1 MAIRDVKAHG
11 GGSSA
16 FASFEPRPVASP
28 PPASATVRRPDLP
41 GCESFHLPESALD
54 AYDGRL
60 EFWDGSSETAW
71 RVRQP
76 TSTWHERPT
85 RRLSGLVE
93 RIASLRGSGIVCF
106 GSADLLRRD
115 ATGRRRW
122 IMQADEILYLHPRR
136 ARGLGPAVIIGEDP
150 LPDVALEV
158 DHSTDV
164 RRWKLGVYQECGF
177 PEIWVEVPWDASV
190 RRPGLAIHVRRGGG
204 YREEGR
210 SRAFPGWTAAE
221 IHRALTEEPLSAESW
236 RALERV
242 ALAMGAREG
251 TTPEDDPLTRSTSLR
266 AVAQG
271 RVEGRRQGH
280 AEGRRQGHAEGR
292 RQGHAEGLA
301 AARVNAVTAALHARR
316 VDAPAD
322 VVAEDVARR
331 ADLPLDALIAAA
343 VTCTGF
349 SDFRRR
355 LQEMPATTLPP
366 DSP

>member
-16 FASFEPRPVASP
+16 CASFEPRPVASAP
-28 PPASATVRRPDLP
+28 AASAPARPPDLP
-41 GCESFHLPESALD
+41 GCESFHLSESALD

-85 RRLSGLVE
+85 RRLSGLAE
-93 RIASLRGSGIVCF
+93 RIASLRGSGIACF

-115 ATGRRRW
+115 AAGRRRW
-122 IMQADEILYLHPRR
+122 IMQADEILYLHPGR
-136 ARGLGPAVIIGEDP
+136 ARGLGPAVIIGQDP

-177 PEIWVEVPWDASV
+177 PEIWVEVPWDVSA

-242 ALAMGAREG
+242 ALGMGAREG
-251 TTPEDDPLTRSTSLR
+251 TTPDDDPLTRSTSLR
-266 AVAQG
+266 AAAQG
-271 RVEGRRQGH
+271 RVEGRRQGR
-280 AEGRRQGHAEGR
+280 AEGRRQGY
-292 RQGHAEGLA
+292 AEGLA
-301 AARVNAVTAALHARR
+301 AARVNAVTAALDARII
-316 VDAPAD
+316 DAPAE
-322 VVAEDVARR
+322 VVAADVARR
-331 ADLPLDALIAAA
+331 ADLPLDALVAAA

-349 SDFRRR
+349 SDFQRR